1 MHKDHRP
8 ACHAFRLEKVKG
20 LPRARAVFDPLL
32 RPRTQTF
39 AKGFGLLLPT
49 GRIGICT
56 LDMGCVGIG
65 IIQLHGAD
73 PLNVNWTII
82 PIVALG
88 SQTNSRR
95 MHMTASTTDLKSM
108 LKDPSLL
115 ETRAYIGGKW
125 VDGEDGTF
133 DVTNPSRGDVVAK
146 VANLSRAQVAGAIAQ
161 AEAAQKEWAKWTGKE
176 RAAVMRKWFD
186 LMMANQDDLGM
197 ILTAEQGK
205 PLAEAKGEIAYGAS
219 FIEFFGEQAKRIY
232 GETIP
237 GHQRDKRIT
246 VIKQPIGVAASITPW
261 NFPNAMITRK
271 AAPALAAGCAFVARP
286 AAETPLSAIVMGVL
300 AERAGIPAG
309 VFNVVP
315 SSSSSA
321 IGKEF
326 CENPAVRKLTFTG
339 STEVGRILMKQAA
352 DQVMKCS
359 MELGGNAPF
368 IVFDDADLD
377 AAVEGAILCKFRN
390 NGQTCVCANRIY
402 VQAGVYDAFA
412 AKLVKAVEKLKV
424 GDGFEEGVA
433 LGPLIN
439 PAAGEKV
446 KEHIDDAKAKGA
458 TIALGANGAMDGN
471 FLAPTIMTGVTQD
484 MKVAQEETFG
494 PLAPLFK
501 FDTEDD
507 VIAMANDTIF
517 GLASYFYAKD
527 LSRVYKVAEAL
538 EYGIVGVNTGLIST
552 EVAPFGGV
560 KQSGLGREGSH
571 HGIEDYLE
579 MKYICMSV

>member
-1 MHKDHRP
+1 MKD
-8 ACHAFRLEKVKG
+8 
-20 LPRARAVFDPLL
+20 
-32 RPRTQTF
+32 
-39 AKGFGLLLPT
+39 
-49 GRIGICT
+49 I
-56 LDMGCVGIG
+56 
-65 IIQLHGAD
+65 
-73 PLNVNWTII
+73 LN
-82 PIVALG
+82 
-88 SQTNSRR
+88 
-95 MHMTASTTDLKSM
+95 TDLKSL
-108 LKDPSLL
+108 LKDQSLL
-115 ETRAYIGGKW
+115 ETRAYIGGQW
-125 VDGEDGTF
+125 VDGADGTF
-133 DVTNPSRGDVVAK
+133 DVTNPARGDVIASVAD
-146 VANLSRAQVAGAIAQ
+146 LSRAQVADAIAH
-161 AEAAQKEWAKWTGKE
+161 AEKAQKDWAAWTGKE

-186 LMMANQDDLGM
+186 LMMENADDLAI

-205 PLAEAKGEIAYGAS
+205 PLAEAKGEVVYGAS
-219 FIEFFGEQAKRIY
+219 FIEFMGEQAKRVY

-246 VIKQPIGVAASITPW
+246 VLKQPIGVAASITPW

-271 AAPALAAGCAFVARP
+271 AAPALAVGCSFVARP
-286 AAETPLSAIVMGVL
+286 AAETPLSALVMGVL

-321 IGKEF
+321 VGKEF

-377 AAVEGAILCKFRN
+377 AAVEGAMLCKFRN

-412 AKLVKAVEKLKV
+412 AKLKVAVENLRV
-424 GDGFEEGVA
+424 GDGLEEGITT
-433 LGPLIN
+433 GPLIN
-439 PAAGEKV
+439 ADAVEKV
-446 KEHIDDAKAKGA
+446 KEHMDDVVNNGGAILTGGKAHE
-458 TIALGANGAMDGN
+458 LGGT
-471 FLAPTIMTGVTQD
+471 FIEPTIVTGVTQE
-484 MKVAQEETFG
+484 MKVATEETFG

-501 FDTEDD
+501 FEDED
-507 VIAMANDTIF
+507 AVIDMANDTIF

-538 EYGIVGVNTGLIST
+538 EYGIVGVNTGIIST
-552 EVAPFGGV
+552 ELGPFGGV